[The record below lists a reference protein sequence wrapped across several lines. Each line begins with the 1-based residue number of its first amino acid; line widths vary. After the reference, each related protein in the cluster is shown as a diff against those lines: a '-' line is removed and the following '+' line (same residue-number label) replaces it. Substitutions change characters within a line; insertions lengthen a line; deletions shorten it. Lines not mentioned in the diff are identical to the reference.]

1 MTRRVLQIA
10 ASFLLM
16 HAHTGFA
23 LQQQH
28 LQALHKADS
37 LVQAAVH
44 VDQLPGAVLL
54 VAQEGDIVFQKA
66 YGHAK
71 RYAFGGTQLAA
82 PEPMT
87 TAHQFDLASLT
98 KVFATTFGVMMLVDA
113 GEITLDD
120 PVHQY
125 LPLFTGPGKDSV
137 TVRHLL
143 THTSGLHPW
152 KPLYYHASTAEETYA
167 YISALALATPVG
179 KTRRYSDL
187 GFMLLGYLIEEVS
200 GQSLDAFMQARLYN
214 RLGLQQ
220 TGFIPTEGPFA
231 ATSHGNPFEKRMVAD
246 DDFGY
251 ICDEIPESFTD
262 WRAYVLQGE
271 VNDGNAFH
279 ANEGVA
285 GHAGLFS
292 TAEELNTLLS
302 LLLNHGVHEEQ
313 QLISK
318 DVIEAFLTPTETGQG
333 LGWAMAAPALPVD
346 TPPAGTFGHTGF
358 TGTFAVGVPSA
369 GISIVLL
376 TNRQQTNVGPDGR
389 YMSLTSLRKSVVRA
403 VLEMDNAR

>member
-1 MTRRVLQIA
+1 MTKRVFQIA
-10 ASFLLM
+10 ICLSLL
-16 HAHTGFA
+16 HAHTTLAF
-23 LQQQH
+23 QQQE
-28 LQALHKADS
+28 LQPLQKADS
-37 LVQAAVH
+37 LVQAAIN
-44 VDQLPGAVLL
+44 VDNLPGAVLL
-54 VAQEGDIVFQKA
+54 VAQDGDILFHKA
-66 YGHAK
+66 YGYAK
-71 RYAFGGTQLAA
+71 QYAFGGTQLAT
-82 PEPMT
+82 PEVMT
-87 TAHQFDLASLT
+87 TAHRFDVASLT
-98 KVFATTFGVMMLVDA
+98 KVFATTFGIMMLVDA
-113 GEITLDD
+113 GEITLND
-120 PVHQY
+120 PLHHH
-125 LPLFTGPGKDSV
+125 LPRFTGSSKDSV

-143 THTSGLHPW
+143 THTAGLHPW

-167 YISALALATPVG
+167 YISELELATPVG

-187 GFMLLGYLIEEVS
+187 GFMLLGYLIEEIS
-200 GQSLDAFMQARLYN
+200 GQSLDDFLQTRLYK
-214 RLGLQQ
+214 RLGLQH
-220 TGFIPTEGPFA
+220 TGFTPAEGPFA

-251 ICDEIPESFTD
+251 VCDEIPEAFTD

-302 LLLNHGVHEEQ
+302 LLLNHGSYEEQ
-313 QLISK
+313 PLISR
-318 DVIEAFLTPTETGQG
+318 DVIEAFLTPTETDHG

-346 TPPAGTFGHTGF
+346 APPLGTFGHTGF
-358 TGTFAVGVPSA
+358 TGTFAVAVPAA
-369 GISIVLL
+369 GLSIVLL